1 MRIKTAA
8 RRTVACNRSLHV
20 ERNLAV
26 VSGRYRETIMQ
37 RLAAQRL
44 AARARA
50 IAAATLLIAAA
61 AQSAAAQTVEQFYK
75 GRQLTML
82 VFTGPGST
90 YDIYARVLAR
100 HFGDHVPGK
109 PVVIVQ
115 NMLGAGGLKVEQYI
129 YRIAPKDGTVVG
141 TIGRGLPFEPMLGEN
156 EVNVDPLKFTWLG
169 SMNRDVSLAMS
180 WHTSKVKTF
189 ADLQQHE
196 LLVPGTGAGA
206 DSEILPLAFNRLAGT
221 QFKIIEGYRDT
232 PIAALA
238 MERGELDGL
247 AYWSWSSIM
256 AAHPDWIRDQK
267 VNLLFHTGLNP
278 IPEVP
283 QVPSLRN
290 LVTNPTDKAA
300 LAFLLAREIIGR
312 PFLAPPDL
320 PPDRAAALRSAFA
333 ATLRDPAFLQDA
345 KRTRLDVSLVTG
357 ADVDALLRDSAGA
370 PKDVLARVKQ
380 ALGRK

>member
-8 RRTVACNRSLHV
+8 RRTVARKQSLRL
-20 ERNLAV
+20 EGNFAV
-26 VSGRYRETIMQ
+26 VSSRYRETIMQ
-37 RLAAQRL
+37 RLAGC
-44 AARARA
+44 ARV
-50 IAAATLLIAAA
+50 IVAATLLVVASVGNAT
-61 AQSAAAQTVEQFYK
+61 SQTVEQFYK
-75 GRQLTML
+75 GRQLTLL
-82 VFTGPGST
+82 VFSGPGST

-100 HFGDHVPGK
+100 HFGEHVPGK

-129 YRIAPKDGTVVG
+129 YRIAPKDGTVIG

-156 EVNVDPLKFTWLG
+156 EVHVDPLKFTWLG

-180 WHTSKVKTF
+180 WHTSKIKTF
-189 ADLQQHE
+189 ADLQQHQ

-206 DSEILPLAFNRLAGT
+206 DFEILPLAFNRLAGT
-221 QFKIIEGYRDT
+221 KFKIIEGYRDT

-256 AAHPDWIRDQK
+256 AAHPDWIRDRK
-267 VNLLFHTGLNP
+267 VNLLFHTGLDP

-283 QVPSLRN
+283 AVPGLRN

-357 ADVDALLRDSAGA
+357 AETDALLKNSAGA
-370 PKDVLARVKQ
+370 PQEVIARVKD
-380 ALGRK
+380 ALGRH

>member
-1 MRIKTAA
+1 MP
-8 RRTVACNRSLHV
+8 
-20 ERNLAV
+20 
-26 VSGRYRETIMQ
+26 
-37 RLAAQRL
+37 RLAAC
-44 AARARA
+44 ARAV
-50 IAAATLLIAAA
+50 AAATLLIVAGAAGA
-61 AQSAAAQTVEQFYK
+61 HAQTLEQFYK

-100 HFGDHVPGK
+100 HFGDHIPGK

-129 YRIAPKDGTVVG
+129 YRIAPKDGTVMG

-156 EVNVDPLKFTWLG
+156 EVNIDPLKFTWLG

-180 WHTSKVKTF
+180 WYTSKIRTF
-189 ADLQQHE
+189 ADLRQHQ
-196 LLVPGTGAGA
+196 LLVPGTGVGA
-206 DSEILPLAFNRLAGT
+206 DSEIMPLAFNRLAGT
-221 QFKIIEGYRDT
+221 KFKIIEGYRDT
-232 PIAALA
+232 AIAALA

-247 AYWSWSSIM
+247 AYWSWSAIM
-256 AAHPDWIRDQK
+256 AAHPDWVRDKK
-267 VNLLFHTGLNP
+267 VNLLFHTGLDP
-278 IPEVP
+278 IPYAPAVP
-283 QVPSLRN
+283 GIRN
-290 LVTNPTDKAA
+290 LVTDPTDKEA
-300 LAFLLAREIIGR
+300 LTFLLAREIIGR

-357 ADVDALLRDSAGA
+357 EETDALLKQSAGA
-370 PKDVLARVKQ
+370 PKDVIARVKD
-380 ALGRK
+380 ALGRQ